1 MMAAIVPLLCS
12 TVAPRAAVARWLSHR
27 SAIHNLHC
35 LAATTDRA
43 VDLAERACSPEPP
56 QFTAVRDETQ
66 ERWPGGAHMV
76 SGMQQGRLLHMLVR
90 LSRATRVLEVGSF
103 SGYAALWMALA
114 LPEGGKLVSLERDE
128 RAADV
133 ARRHLDASGVG
144 ERVDLVLGDA
154 MEYLHA
160 ARGVEEYE
168 LIVWRDQADAPST
181 ARLLHHAASLL
192 APHGLL
198 VLQHASPPSDA
209 VVEALVQEARD
220 ADQRMRV
227 VTLPSPDGERGNSS
241 EGPAKCS
248 SCGVG
253 VLVHP

>member
-90 LSRATRVLEVGSF
+90 LSRATRVLEVGCF

-154 MEYLHA
+154 MESLHA
-160 ARGVEEYE
+160 LPEH
-168 LIVWRDQADAPST
+168 DAPFD
-181 ARLLHHAASLL
+181 
-192 APHGLL
+192 L
-198 VLQHASPPSDA
+198 VFL
-209 VVEALVQEARD
+209 D
-220 ADQRMRV
+220 ADKKRSGQARQPYTHTRARAPPLGM
-227 VTLPSPDGERGNSS
+227 TP
-241 EGPAKCS
+241 PAR
-248 SCGVG
+248 
-253 VLVHP
+253 